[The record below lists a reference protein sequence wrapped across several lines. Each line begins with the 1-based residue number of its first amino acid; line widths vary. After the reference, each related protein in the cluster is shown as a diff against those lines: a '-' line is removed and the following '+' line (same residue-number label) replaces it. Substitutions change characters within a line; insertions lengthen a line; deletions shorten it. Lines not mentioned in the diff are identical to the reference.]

1 MSALITLDQIHVSGT
16 PESMGIQQGEALKE
30 RITKFLNVRFAAVD
44 QYARDRGRESAAGL
58 LDIGREKPSKSTPN
72 GIRMAM
78 LNIVGLPMGR
88 AWTRSSFTPR
98 QT

>member
-16 PESMGIQQGEALKE
+16 PESMGVQQGEALKE

-58 LDIGREKPSKSTPN
+58 LDIDRESLQIYAQWDPDGYAEHCGIAHGAGVDGPSS
-72 GIRMAM
+72 
-78 LNIVGLPMGR
+78 
-88 AWTRSSFTPR
+88 TPR